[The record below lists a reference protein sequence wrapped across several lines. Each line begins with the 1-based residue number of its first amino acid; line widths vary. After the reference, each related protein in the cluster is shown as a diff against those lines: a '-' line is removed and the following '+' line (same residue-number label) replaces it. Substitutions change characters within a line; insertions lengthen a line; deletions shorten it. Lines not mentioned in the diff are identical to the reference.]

1 MAQQLRAAR
10 HTKVEHKYLSYNFS
24 ERNSLSL
31 ICLHIQRRWHSQSH
45 PHTLASGCFQ
55 PGSSL
60 RRESGETRSFSQPL
74 HPHPAYQGTRQVTE
88 MCLLLLQS
96 TEINGKKSKFLIWDK
111 YNFLWKLERNW
122 NFQLKKKI
130 WTWLFPCQAAQRK
143 TSTNICNLARCS
155 REKCTEEP

>member
-31 ICLHIQRRWHSQSH
+31 ICLHIQRRWHSQSR
-45 PHTLASGCFQ
+45 PHTLPSGCFQ

-96 TEINGKKSKFLIWDK
+96 TEINGKKQ
-111 YNFLWKLERNW
+111 NQNQTLWKWKKTQFIFFSIEKKYELDFFRAKRRKERHQQT
-122 NFQLKKKI
+122 FAI
-130 WTWLFPCQAAQRK
+130 
-143 TSTNICNLARCS
+143 
-155 REKCTEEP
+155 